1 MGEYQDYQIIIHVLS
16 QATCAETYSNCCGGI
31 NIQWLNQK
39 GGMQNYYFNGV
50 RTFEVRQEE
59 IKQFVDANSISRYSD
74 RGKVYEGEIASTK
87 AIPKTHADMLDS
99 LRYSIQ
105 AYVNLD
111 DVLYPILIDAE
122 GYTKYKSK
130 DKKYDVYLKFIYADP
145 IKIQTQ

>member
-1 MGEYQDYQIIIHVLS
+1 
-16 QATCAETYSNCCGGI
+16 
-31 NIQWLNQK
+31 
-39 GGMQNYYFNGV
+39 MQNYYFNGA

-87 AIPKTHADMLDS
+87 AIPKAHADMLDS

-105 AYVNLD
+105 AYVNVD
-111 DVLYPILIDAE
+111 DVLYHILIDAE

-130 DKKYDVYLKFIYADP
+130 DKK
-145 IKIQTQ
+145 